1 MRSLSLGSV
10 ARWSAGALVALVAG
24 SFCAPEA
31 SAAGCDHPTTLD
43 GPAGHFELLAKAGA
57 LPKLPR
63 RPASV
68 PCSGPTCSNAPHAP
82 SAPAP
87 LVTLPTGEW
96 GCLAESLAISEARP
110 SYDMPNPSAARPLHR
125 GPSVFHPPR
134 TPLAAGSIAS

>member
-1 MRSLSLGSV
+1 V

-87 LVTLPTGEW
+87 L
-96 GCLAESLAISEARP
+96 AESLAISEARP